1 MADHLFTPVSTA
13 VCDDGRAYV
22 RNDGTQPVQGTLK
35 VSAVSLAAGAVTRVV
50 STPVDLGSGAGELQ
64 WTDASAAMRAC
75 PNTTCVL
82 VSRFTPVGGGRA
94 AQQAENVQLQV
105 PPFQLALPDAS
116 VSFKIDGQ
124 SMMLGGGAVALTVTS
139 DKVGVMV
146 ALTTAASGYF
156 KPNWFLA
163 MPGDTRV
170 QFFPFATADKSTV
183 LAQLKATT
191 RIEHLAQHTRPRDPG
206 SHARAP
212 PVSLR

>member
-82 VSRFTPVGGGRA
+82 VSRFTPAGGGRA

-124 SMMLGGGAVALTVTS
+124 SMMQDGGAVALTVTS

-163 MPGDTRV
+163 YDDTFTFV
-170 QFFPFATADKSTV
+170 ALS
-183 LAQLKATT
+183 
-191 RIEHLAQHTRPRDPG
+191 
-206 SHARAP
+206 
-212 PVSLR
+212 VSLNLESITIAECQATRACSFSRLRRRTRARCSRS